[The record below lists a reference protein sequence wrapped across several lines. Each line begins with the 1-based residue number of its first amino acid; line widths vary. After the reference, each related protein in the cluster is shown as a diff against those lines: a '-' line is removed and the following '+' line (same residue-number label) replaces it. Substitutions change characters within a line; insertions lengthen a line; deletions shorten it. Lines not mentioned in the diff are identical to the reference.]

1 MEENQKFYEMLIKYN
16 KGFDMSDKTADKDIT
31 RDDLLAEQKIWN
43 QKKSDLK
50 IKEQAYF
57 VAKKKSDVELSEYNK
72 ELDTLRTKINLAK
85 QTPAYQMEALVKQYA
100 EFTAMGNSEKAE
112 EIKKKLI
119 SAQEKLYS
127 ILNGM
132 TQAISDRYDY
142 MNSVLENIPM
152 TDLQREE
159 ANKEMKA
166 YKNAELNKAYK
177 QQYAVMNNDYM
188 SRQVQ
193 IAGLREELSKK
204 QAERD
209 RLPQGSE
216 EASNVT
222 KRIDELNADI
232 ALQMERQTASMS
244 AMQEIANKERI
255 SGMLSHVKTL
265 LEETEETAKQAL
277 SDGLVNYLTEG
288 VNEAKSLGEALQN
301 MVVDFLKTIQKLF
314 AKRLVEGVMQQWFPV
329 KDEFGSRPT
338 TENLAPKVTPGQI
351 YTLNQYKN
359 VDKNGLTDYFSPIR
373 SQLHIMASED
383 GTGIQGLQTYRDYS
397 DLLGL
402 KNPETG
408 HYFEMD
414 NSKKNYDLK
423 NTWMQ
428 DGTGGYFRVLD
439 QNKTYS
445 ELMKSQSA
453 LSAPTVANASA
464 QAQQATNNASIE
476 TTVSQTNTSLQ
487 QLSDVIQQ
495 SSSGVKTSL
504 EELSGSATSA
514 KRALDTIATSA
525 VSIPSGQG
533 SNAQGH
539 KDGGLIRKFSTGG
552 NVKGEGTST
561 SDSIP
566 AMLSN
571 GEFVVKASAVRKY
584 GIGFL
589 NAVNNGNFTKIHSRV
604 YKFADGGS
612 VVSSVP
618 QETARGMQGLAKNVG
633 ASINNTTT
641 MNVALVNNQQ
651 EAMKQFMQSPQ
662 GQRIM
667 LDFSRGVASF
677 TSNATNGF

>member
-1 MEENQKFYEMLIKYN
+1 
-16 KGFDMSDKTADKDIT
+16 
-31 RDDLLAEQKIWN
+31 
-43 QKKSDLK
+43 
-50 IKEQAYF
+50 
-57 VAKKKSDVELSEYNK
+57 
-72 ELDTLRTKINLAK
+72 
-85 QTPAYQMEALVKQYA
+85 MEALVKQYA
-100 EFTAMGNSEKAE
+100 EFTAMGNSDKAE
-112 EIKKKLI
+112 EVKQKLI
-119 SAQEKLYS
+119 DVQNKVFSM
-127 ILNGM
+127 LNGM
-132 TQAISDRYDY
+132 AQAVSDRYSY
-142 MNSVLENIPM
+142 MNSVAENIPM

-177 QQYAVMNNDYM
+177 QQYAAMNNDYM
-188 SRQVQ
+188 SRQIQ
-193 IAGLREELSKK
+193 IAGLKEELSKK
-204 QAERD
+204 QIERD
-209 RLPQGSE
+209 RLPQGSQ
-216 EASNVT
+216 EAANVT
-222 KRIDELNADI
+222 RRIDELNADI

-244 AMQEIANKERI
+244 QMQEIANKERV
-255 SGMLSHVKTL
+255 SGMLSHIKTL
-265 LEETEETAKQAL
+265 LEETEETAKQTL

-301 MVVDFLKTIQKLF
+301 MVVDFLKTMQKFF
-314 AKRLVEGVMQQWFPV
+314 AKRLVEGLMQQWFPA
-329 KDEFGSRPT
+329 KDEFGRRPT
-338 TENLAPKVTPGQI
+338 TENLASKVTPGQI
-351 YTLNQYKN
+351 CTLNQYKN
-359 VDKNGLTDYFSPIR
+359 IDKNGLTDYFSPIK

-464 QAQQATNNASIE
+464 QAQQATNSASLE
-476 TTVSQTNTSLQ
+476 TTISQTNTSLQ
-487 QLSDVIQQ
+487 QLSSAVQQ
-495 SSSGVKTSL
+495 GSSEVKTSL
-504 EELSGSATSA
+504 EELGVSATSA
-514 KRALDTIATSA
+514 KKALDAIATSA
-525 VSIPSGQG
+525 VSIPAGQG
-533 SNAQGH
+533 IKEQGH
-539 KDGGLIRKFSTGG
+539 KDGGLIQKFSTGG
-552 NVKGEGTST
+552 NVNGKGTST

-584 GIGFL
+584 GTGFL
-589 NAVNNGNFTKIHSRV
+589 NAVNNGNFTKLHMPVAR
-604 YKFADGGS
+604 FADGGS